1 MISQRLC
8 LSLRALRERLA
19 FHAKN
24 ARSSAKSQRNIRKL
38 RHYPEILTRGNT
50 LVFIGIVS
58 NTPQL
63 QENCTFRGPGAR
75 RFGGSSFTFRYPLLA
90 FGARTSNP
98 MYARRSLLCGKV
110 KLFGIERLV

>member
-24 ARSSAKSQRNIRKL
+24 ARSCAKSQRNTRKL

-50 LVFIGIVS
+50 LVFTGIVS
-58 NTPQL
+58 NTAQL

-75 RFGGSSFTFRYPLLA
+75 RFGVAVLLFVILCMPLEQEPLILRMHDVHYCAVRSNCLGSSVL
-90 FGARTSNP
+90 
-98 MYARRSLLCGKV
+98 
-110 KLFGIERLV
+110 